1 MKAKLWPYKKIVLY
15 NKNVK
20 TLKLKMEGE
29 QIPKATMNN
38 FIKAKL
44 KVSFSADFANKF
56 LILAKGILKANLD
69 YINRLT
75 EEANDI
81 CTKNDKKTINAEHIE
96 KALIVK
102 IL

>member
-1 MKAKLWPYKKIVLY
+1 
-15 NKNVK
+15 
-20 TLKLKMEGE
+20 MEGE

-56 LILAKGILKANLD
+56 LILAKGTLKANLD

-75 EEANDI
+75 EEAN
-81 CTKNDKKTINAEHIE
+81 
-96 KALIVK
+96 
-102 IL
+102 

>member
-1 MKAKLWPYKKIVLY
+1 MTCKAFLKTKLWHYKKIVLY

-56 LILAKGILKANLD
+56 LILAKGTLTTDLD

-75 EEANDI
+75 
-81 CTKNDKKTINAEHIE
+81 
-96 KALIVK
+96 
-102 IL
+102 